1 MSRGRKLLAGAAATA
16 VALASALAL
25 PGGSAVAVT
34 ALPESAV
41 KLSDEI
47 KETRWA
53 HAIDLTPV
61 RARPEGSA
69 KQVAK
74 LRLRMESGQA
84 ETYVALHSYTDEQKR
99 EWLRIRVP
107 GRPNGRVGWVLRE
120 SMGDLFSTTMSV
132 ELNRK
137 LRRVTVRRAGKIIM
151 RAPVGIGAPGT
162 PTPAGRYMIRERF
175 KIPAGGVYGPRA
187 LGTTAYSAGLS
198 GWPLGGI
205 IGFHGTNQPGLI
217 PGAPSHGCVRLR
229 NKDVMRFYRLVKVG
243 TPLTI
248 R

>member
-1 MSRGRKLLAGAAATA
+1 MLAGAAALAAALASTAALGAGTA
-16 VALASALAL
+16 VAA
-25 PGGSAVAVT
+25 T
-34 ALPESAV
+34 ALPQSAV
-41 KLSDEI
+41 KLSDEV
-47 KETRWA
+47 KLTRWA
-53 HAIDLTPV
+53 HAIDLGPV
-61 RARPEGSA
+61 RSRPEGNA
-69 KQVAK
+69 KQIAK

-84 ETYVALHSYTDEQKR
+84 ETYLVLHSYTDQQKR

-120 SMGDLFSTTMSV
+120 TMGDLFRTNMSV

-137 LRRVTVRRAGKIIM
+137 QRRVTVRRAGKIVM
-151 RAPVGIGAPGT
+151 RAPVGVGAPGT
-162 PTPAGRYMIRERF
+162 PTPSGRYMIRERF
-175 KIPAGGVYGPRA
+175 KIPPGGVYGPRA

-198 GWPLGGI
+198 DWPLGGI

-229 NKDVMRFYRLVKVG
+229 NKDVLRFYRLVKIG
-243 TPLTI
+243 TPLRI